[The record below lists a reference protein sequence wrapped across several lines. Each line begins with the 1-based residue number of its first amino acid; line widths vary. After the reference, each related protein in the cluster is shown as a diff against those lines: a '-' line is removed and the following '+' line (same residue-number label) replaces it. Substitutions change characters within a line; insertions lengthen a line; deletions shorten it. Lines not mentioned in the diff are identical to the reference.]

1 MSAHATNINR
11 DAPGEGPEP
20 TLQSTGTK
28 APLVIT
34 YRRTADLN
42 PYSGNARTHS
52 RAQKRKLA
60 KSIRSFGFVN
70 PILIDSTDTI
80 IAGHARFA
88 AALLLKLEQVPT
100 IRLEALTPDQVR
112 AYVIADNRLAEDAGW
127 DEQILKVELQAL
139 VLNDHIDISLTGF
152 EISEIDIRIGENAVE
167 HDLADD
173 LPEEQA
179 QVVTRI
185 GDIWKLREHRTIC
198 GDARA
203 AAAFETLMNGRQAA
217 LTFCDIP
224 YNLKIEGNVSGK
236 GVVKHSNFAMATG
249 EMSEAEFTQFMEI
262 TFGHLAH
269 HSTNGS
275 VHFICMDWRH
285 LRELLDAGSSIYS
298 DLLNMCVWVKDNG
311 GQGSLYRSQHELI
324 FVFRNGKG
332 KHQNNIQ
339 LGRFGRYRTNVWKYP
354 GVRGLSQQQ
363 GEEGNLL
370 ALHPTVK
377 PVALIA
383 DAILDC
389 SVPGDLV
396 LDSFLGSGSTLIAA
410 ERVRRTCYG
419 MEIEPRYVDTAVRRW
434 QTYTG
439 ENALHAATGQ
449 TFTELSIETSHHG

>member
-1 MSAHATNINR
+1 MTSACAANTNS
-11 DAPGEGPEP
+11 DAPKAEQTLGSSGPRM
-20 TLQSTGTK
+20 
-28 APLVIT
+28 PLVVK
-34 YRRTADLN
+34 YRRPEELI
-42 PYSGNARTHS
+42 PYSGNARIHS
-52 RAQKRKLA
+52 RSQIRKMV
-60 KSIRSFGFVN
+60 KSMRSFGFVN
-70 PILIDSTDTI
+70 PILIDSTDTVI
-80 IAGHARFA
+80 CGHGRLA
-88 AALLLKLEQVPT
+88 AALELKLKLVPT
-100 IRLEALTPDQVR
+100 IRLESLTPDQIR
-112 AYVIADNRLAEDAGW
+112 AYVIADNRLAEDASW

-152 EISEIDIRIGENAVE
+152 EISQIDVRIGENAVE

-173 LPEEQA
+173 LPEA
-179 QVVTRI
+179 QVQVITRI
-185 GDIWKLREHRTIC
+185 GDIWKLRDHRALC
-198 GDARA
+198 GNALAEGD
-203 AAAFETLMNGRQAA
+203 FENLMNGSKAE
-217 LTFCDIP
+217 LVFSDPPFNCPIV
-224 YNLKIEGNVSGK
+224 GNVSGK
-236 GVVKHSNFAMATG
+236 GIVKHSNFAMAIG
-249 EMSEAEFTQFMEI
+249 EMSVAEFTQFLI
-262 TFGHLAH
+262 VVLRHLAR
-269 HSTNGS
+269 HSSNGS

-285 LRELLDAGSSIYS
+285 QRELLDAGSSIYS

-311 GQGSLYRSQHELI
+311 GQGSFYRSQHELV

-377 PVALIA
+377 PVALVA

-419 MEIEPRYVDTAVRRW
+419 MELEPRYVDT
-434 QTYTG
+434 G
-439 ENALHAATGQ
+439 ENAVHAVTGQ
-449 TFTELSIETSHHG
+449 TFTELTIERGHHG